1 MKTVGI
7 VCEYNPFH
15 KGHEHQIRL
24 LREKGAETVICAM
37 SGNYTQRGELAIA
50 DKYTRAES
58 ALRCGVDLVV
68 ELPFPYSS
76 LSAEGFCRAGVHILS
91 SLGCDTLCF
100 GSECADE
107 VLLAK
112 ASEVVSQEDFVTAY
126 AEAQKSA
133 GSAKAYFDTLSRFM
147 GQDTELLSNDI
158 LAISYLSAIRNL
170 GSDMKPYPIKR
181 EGSAYTESK
190 LEGGYPSAT
199 AIRKALKDGTLGF
212 QVLTEAH
219 LPAGSLETL
228 KVAEA
233 RGDTPV
239 FTEAVG
245 REILNFFRMM
255 SPSEIVSRAKSR
267 SGGGDAVCQDGCGIL
282 ERLCSVARCSADHEG
297 FLQSAYNS
305 RYTDAR
311 INRVI
316 LFSLFGVSEIFGKS
330 LPDYTTLLAASER
343 GRKYL
348 SEIRKTATFPIV
360 TKPADAPETALTD
373 LIRLSDSFYVS
384 AIPTARMP
392 DFFMKKHPF
401 MG

>member
-1 MKTVGI
+1 MKAVGI

-37 SGNYTQRGELAIA
+37 SGNYTQRGELAVA

-58 ALRCGVDLVV
+58 ALRCGADLVV

-107 VLLAK
+107 TLLAK
-112 ASEVVSQEDFVTAY
+112 AAEVVSREDFVTAY
-126 AEAQKSA
+126 AEVQKSA

-147 GQDTELLSNDI
+147 GQDTALLSNDI
-158 LAISYLSAIRNL
+158 LAISYLSAIRAL
-170 GSDMKPYPIKR
+170 GSDMKPFAIKR
-181 EGSAYTESK
+181 EGAAYTESK
-190 LEGGYPSAT
+190 LEGLYPSAT
-199 AIRKALKDGTLGF
+199 AIRKALKEDSFGLGD
-212 QVLTEAH
+212 LTEAH
-219 LPAGSLETL
+219 LPVGSLEAF
-228 KVAEA
+228 KVAVT
-233 RGDTPV
+233 RGDAPV

-245 REILNFFRMM
+245 QEILSFFRLL
-255 SPSEIVSRAKSR
+255 SPTEIVSRAKSR

-282 ERLCSVARCSADHEG
+282 ERLCSVARGVSNYEE
-297 FLQSAYNS
+297 FLQGAYNT

-316 LFSLFGVSEIFGKS
+316 LFSLFGVSDLFGRS
-330 LPDYTTLLAASER
+330 LPDYTTLLSASER

-348 SEIRKTATFPIV
+348 SEIRKTASFPIV
-360 TKPADAPETALTD
+360 TKPADAPEGALTG
-373 LIRLSDSFYVS
+373 LVRLSDFFYAS
-384 AIPTARMP
+384 AMPTERTP